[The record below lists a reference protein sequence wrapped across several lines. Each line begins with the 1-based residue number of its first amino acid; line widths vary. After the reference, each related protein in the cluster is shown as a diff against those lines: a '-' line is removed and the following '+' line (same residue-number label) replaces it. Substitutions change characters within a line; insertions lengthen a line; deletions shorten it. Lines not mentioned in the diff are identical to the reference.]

1 MLQFSNYKS
10 YKDNFKK
17 NKISLVY
24 STEHNSKP
32 SKIETLI
39 ENILTKKNSFIFESV
54 EKAIHRG
61 RYTIFGYDSDKIY
74 EVKNNTLFINKKKKL
89 KQPMSTRI

>member
-24 STEHNSKP
+24 STEHKSKP

-54 EKAIHRG
+54 EK
-61 RYTIFGYDSDKIY
+61 
-74 EVKNNTLFINKKKKL
+74 LFIVDVIPFLDMTQIKYTKL
-89 KQPMSTRI
+89 KTTHCS

>member
-17 NKISLVY
+17 NKISLVC
-24 STEHNSKP
+24 SIEHNSEP

-39 ENILTKKNSFIFESV
+39 ENILSKKNSFIFESV
-54 EKAIHRG
+54 EKAIQ
-61 RYTIFGYDSDKIY
+61 DKY
-74 EVKNNTLFINKKKKL
+74 V
-89 KQPMSTRI
+89 